1 MMASSLFATTYTWA
15 GASSGNINDSTQWTP
30 TATGIPAWNNVF
42 YIETAGTNVTQTA
55 NVNVGYLEVG
65 SLSGAPAVFNMSHN
79 ISSNNGQIAVGAI
92 DGHNGVSG
100 TINQTAGEF
109 FEQYNGGGAW
119 VRVMIGCL
127 NSVTGNTG
135 IYNFGGP
142 SPGPTIYATGSNT
155 ISSPS
160 GILIG
165 GGTSNHG
172 TLSLSGYGTINLA
185 DPIYIGT
192 LDSWGTSS
200 GNGTLNITGGNV
212 SINVGALYAGGHVS
226 GSSIVAGGTTAAL
239 NETINSTGISTINA
253 TTVRIDTLATLSV
266 TLSGVS
272 PSVGDVYT
280 LIQSTNPIT
289 GTFAGLTEGGYL
301 QSGSQWFTISYQ
313 SDKVTITAIAT
324 PTSIPAW
331 LQEGFS
337 YTSGASITGQ
347 NGGTGFASGSSWT
360 TTSSDTVGT
369 GLTYTGLATAG
380 AGALQTGGY
389 GTNTREI
396 NSIPGTIPY
405 YMSMLINMHGH
416 TTVRCGP
423 ELRVS
428 GADGCLFGRVTGG
441 WGMFSGGGQFG
452 ISTSSGS
459 YHTWTGVTAAADS
472 ATHLLVYKFDPVAKT
487 VSMWVDPTVS
497 TTIPSP
503 DAVLSTG
510 TVDPTGPGTWTVN
523 LGTSFNEIRIF
534 HEQAGDDLDEL
545 RFGAYWQAVLP
556 APLSTVSTLSDLALS
571 SGTLSPTFATGT
583 TSYTASVSNATSSL
597 TVTPTVTDTTATVK
611 VNGTTVTSGSASG
624 SISLSV
630 GTNTITTLVTAQDGV
645 TTTTYT
651 TTVTRAAANSY
662 TAWVAG
668 YPGLSDSTPT
678 GNPSGDGIT
687 NLVKYA
693 LDLNPTVSTQ
703 PAGTHSGSS
712 LSFTKGTMAKGDS
725 NIAYAIEE
733 STDLVTWGSPTLGS
747 VSYGDTITYTYPS
760 GQAKVFA
767 RLKVVQTP

>member
-1 MMASSLFATTYTWA
+1 MMGTSLFAADYKWN
-15 GASSGNINDSTQWTP
+15 GASSGNLNDITQWTP
-30 TATGIPAWNNVF
+30 TVTGSLSWNNEWD
-42 YIETAGTNVTQTA
+42 IETPGAVVSQTA
-55 NVNVGYLEVG
+55 NVNVGQLMVG
-65 SLSGAPAVFNMSHN
+65 SASGAPAVLNITN
-79 ISSNNGQIAVGAI
+79 QISSNNDTVCAGASWYF
-92 DGHNGVSG
+92 NNARG
-100 TINQTAGEF
+100 TFNHTAGLIKT
-109 FEQYNGGGAW
+109 YNTGDAMW
-119 VRVMIGCL
+119 ILVGC
-127 NSVTGNTG
+127 SAGSTGNVGT
-135 IYNFGGP
+135 YNFGGA
-142 SPGPTIYATGSNT
+142 SPGPSIVATGGT
-155 ISSPS
+155 TVGS
-160 GILIG
+160 GIAIG
-165 GGTSNHG
+165 GNSGNHG
-172 TLSLSGYGTINLA
+172 VMSLSGYGTINIPA
-185 DPIYIGT
+185 EPIYIGT
-192 LDSWGTSS
+192 RDCWGSPN
-200 GNGTLNITGGNV
+200 GNGVLNITGGNL
-212 SINVGALYAGGHVS
+212 SINAGVLYAGGHFLS
-226 GSSIVAGGTTAAL
+226 DHGPWAAGSSTAAL
-239 NETINSTGISTINA
+239 NVTIDSTGISPINA
-253 TTVRIDTLATLSV
+253 TTVQIDSAATFSASV
-266 TLSGVS
+266 SGVS

-280 LIQSTNPIT
+280 IINSTNPIS
-289 GTFAGLTEGGYL
+289 GTFFGLAEGGYL
-301 QSGSQWFTISYQ
+301 QAGSYWFTASYL
-313 SDKVTITAIAT
+313 SNKFTITAVAT
-324 PTSIPAW
+324 PTSLPSW
-331 LQEGFS
+331 LTEGFN

-347 NGGTGFASGSSWT
+347 NGGTGFATGSSWT

-380 AGALQTGGY
+380 TGDLHTAGG
-389 GTNTREI
+389 GTNLRGI
-396 NSIPGTIPY
+396 VAIPGTTAY

-428 GADGCLFGRVTGG
+428 GSDGCLFGRVTGG

-760 GQAKVFA
+760 GQTKVFA